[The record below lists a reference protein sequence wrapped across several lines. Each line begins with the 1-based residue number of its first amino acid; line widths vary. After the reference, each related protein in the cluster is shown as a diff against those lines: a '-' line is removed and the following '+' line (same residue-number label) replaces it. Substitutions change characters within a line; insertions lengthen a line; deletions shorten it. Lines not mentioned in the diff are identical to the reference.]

1 MLEGKIVKG
10 IGGFY
15 YVKSDGEIYECRARG
30 IFRKQDIVPMV
41 GDDVKIRLNKE
52 DETTGYVEEILE
64 RRNELFRPPVSN
76 VDQAVIVFA
85 LRSPDPNL
93 WLLDKFLILAEEQ
106 EIEITIC
113 FNKIDLVSDEEKLEY
128 NRIYENAGYR
138 VLNTS
143 TETGEGIE
151 GLREVLSGKT
161 TVFAGP
167 SGVGKSTLLNTVQPD
182 LKLQTGSVSEKTSR
196 GKHTTRHVE
205 LMSLE
210 LGGYV
215 LDTPGFSS
223 LELDFLTEENL
234 EVYFPE
240 IYSKSEDCRFRG
252 CRHNKE
258 PGCAVKSAVE
268 QGEISEKRYENYLLF
283 LKDAMERRKY

>member
-15 YVKSDGEIYECRARG
+15 YVKSDGDVYECRARG

-41 GDDVKIRLNKE
+41 GDDVKIRLTKE
-52 DETTGYVEEILE
+52 DKTTGYVEEILE

-85 LRSPDPNL
+85 LKSPDPNL

-113 FNKIDLVSDEEKLEY
+113 FNKIDLVSGEEKMEY
-128 NRIYENAGYR
+128 NRVYEKAGYK

-143 TETGEGIE
+143 TETGEGVE
-151 GLREVLSGKT
+151 SLREVLAGKT

-167 SGVGKSTLLNTVQPD
+167 SGVGKSTLLNAVQPD
-182 LKLQTGSVSEKTSR
+182 LKLQTGAVSEKTSR

-240 IYSKSEDCRFRG
+240 IYRQSEGCRFRG

-258 PGCAVKSAVE
+258 PGCAVKIAVE
-268 QGEISEKRYENYLLF
+268 QGEISEKRYENYLFF
-283 LKDAMERRKY
+283 LQEIMERRKY

>member
-106 EIEITIC
+106 EIDIAIC

-151 GLREVLSGKT
+151 CLREVLSGKT

>member
-106 EIEITIC
+106 EIDIAIC

-151 GLREVLSGKT
+151 RLREVLSGKT

-240 IYSKSEDCRFRG
+240 IYSRSEDCRFRG

>member
-15 YVKSDGEIYECRARG
+15 YVKSDGDVYECRARG

-41 GDDVKIRLNKE
+41 GDDVKIRLTKE
-52 DETTGYVEEILE
+52 DKTTGYVEEILE

-76 VDQAVIVFA
+76 VDQAVMVFA
-85 LRSPDPNL
+85 LKSPDPNL

-113 FNKIDLVSDEEKLEY
+113 FNKIDLVSGEEKMEY
-128 NRIYENAGYR
+128 NRVYEKAGYK

-143 TETGEGIE
+143 TETGEGVE
-151 GLREVLSGKT
+151 SLREVLAGKT

-167 SGVGKSTLLNTVQPD
+167 SGVGKSTLLNAVQPD
-182 LKLQTGSVSEKTSR
+182 LKLQTGAVSEKTSR

-240 IYSKSEDCRFRG
+240 IYRQSEGCRFRG

-268 QGEISEKRYENYLLF
+268 QGEISEKRYENYLFF
-283 LKDAMERRKY
+283 LQEIMERRKY

>member
-1 MLEGKIVKG
+1 MLDGKIVKG

-15 YVKSDGEIYECRARG
+15 YVKSGEQVYECRARG
-30 IFRKQDIVPMV
+30 IFRKREITPMV
-41 GDDVKIRLNKE
+41 GDDVVIRLNKE
-52 DETTGYVEEILE
+52 DEMTGYVEEIKG
-64 RRNELFRPPVSN
+64 RKNELLRPPVSN
-76 VDQAVIVFA
+76 IDQAIIVFA
-85 LRSPDPNL
+85 VKSPDPNL

-106 EIEITIC
+106 EVDIVIC
-113 FNKIDLVSDEEKLEY
+113 YNKIDLVSESDMVEY
-128 NRIYENAGYR
+128 NGIYEKAGYK

-143 TETGEGIE
+143 TEEGIGIE
-151 GLREVLSGKT
+151 ALRETLKGKT

-167 SGVGKSTLLNTVQPD
+167 SGVGKSTLLNAIQPD

-223 LELDFLTEENL
+223 LDLDFLTEDNL

-240 IYSKSEDCRFRG
+240 IYRTSESCRFRG
-252 CRHNKE
+252 CRHYKE
-258 PGCAVKSAVE
+258 PGCAVKEAIE
-268 QGEISEKRYENYLLF
+268 NGDISEKRYENYILF
-283 LKDAMERRKY
+283 LKEILERRKY

>member
-15 YVKSDGEIYECRARG
+15 YVKSDGEVYECRARG

-41 GDDVKIRLNKE
+41 GDDVRIRLNKE

-85 LRSPDPNL
+85 LKSPDPNL

-106 EIEITIC
+106 EIEIVIC
-113 FNKIDLVSDEEKLEY
+113 FNKIDLVSEDEKLEY
-128 NRIYENAGYR
+128 NGIYEKAGYS

-143 TETGEGIE
+143 TERGEGIE
-151 GLREVLSGKT
+151 RLREVLSGKT

-167 SGVGKSTLLNTVQPD
+167 SGVGKSTLLNAVQPD

-205 LMSLE
+205 LMGLE
-210 LGGYV
+210 MGGYV

-240 IYSKSEDCRFRG
+240 IYRQSEGCRFRG

-258 PGCAVKSAVE
+258 PGCAVKGAVE

-283 LKDAMERRKY
+283 LKDIMERRKY